1 MSRDLDTE
9 GRAPESGSEGAAPC
23 ASEMRCELAE
33 ELDPKYRRAS
43 RPVKGRL
50 LGSFRLAT
58 RYGRKYAIKV
68 L

>member
-1 MSRDLDTE
+1 
-9 GRAPESGSEGAAPC
+9 
-23 ASEMRCELAE
+23 MRCELAE